1 VIFPF
6 SEKFPSSES
15 DFAFDRSGHPL
26 DYRPLSP
33 VLRFRI
39 FQQNPAV
46 TSRRLL
52 PSLPAMTLHTISV
65 LVENKFGV
73 LARVAG
79 MFSGRGYN
87 IHTLNVGPSHDPKIS
102 RMTIVVREKENVLN
116 QIIKQLDKLID
127 VIQVIDFRESEYVD
141 RELVL
146 LSVRTTSQTRAEVIE
161 LCNIFRTKIID
172 VGLDQVSIEITGD
185 SSKISKF
192 IALMESFGITELTRT
207 GKIALPRV

>member
-1 VIFPF
+1 
-6 SEKFPSSES
+6 
-15 DFAFDRSGHPL
+15 
-26 DYRPLSP
+26 
-33 VLRFRI
+33 
-39 FQQNPAV
+39 
-46 TSRRLL
+46 
-52 PSLPAMTLHTISV
+52 MTLHTISV

-127 VIQVIDFRESEYVD
+127 VIQVLDFREAEYVD

-146 LSVRTTSQTRAEVIE
+146 LSVKVNSQSRAEVIE
-161 LCNIFRTKIID
+161 LCNIFRAKIID
-172 VGLDQVSIEITGD
+172 VGMDQVSLEITGD
-185 SSKISKF
+185 SGKISKF
-192 IALMESFGITELTRT
+192 IALMENFGITELTRT